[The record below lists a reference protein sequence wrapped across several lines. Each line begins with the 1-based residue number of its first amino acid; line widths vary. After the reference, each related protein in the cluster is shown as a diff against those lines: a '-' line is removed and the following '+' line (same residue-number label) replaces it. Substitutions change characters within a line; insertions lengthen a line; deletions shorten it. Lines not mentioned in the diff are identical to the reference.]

1 MIVTITFLEDT
12 NNKPGKHSLKNSFW
26 QNSGIEVIR
35 QRLPVGDYVLMNDKI
50 ADVFRRKE
58 KRGIP
63 VKMIDLLGTYDVAI
77 DSKNSIQE
85 LVGDICGKQHERF
98 RDECILAQNN
108 GIKLII
114 LVEDN
119 GGYCDRKETIYN
131 KPVTCID
138 DLFHWKNPRLFIWY
152 KGKQKYPR
160 ATKGQTLAKALIT
173 MEKKYGCKFLFTQK
187 HNAGADVVR
196 LLTERNYE

>member
-1 MIVTITFLEDT
+1 MIVTITLLEDT
-12 NNKPGKHSLKNSFW
+12 NNKPGKHSLKNSYW
-26 QNSGIEVIR
+26 QNSGIEVVR

-63 VKMIDLLGTYDVAI
+63 VKMMALLGTYDVAI

-108 GIKLII
+108 GIRLIV
-114 LVEDN
+114 LVENED
-119 GGYCDRKETIYN
+119 G
-131 KPVTCID
+131 ID
-138 DLFHWKNPRLFIWY
+138 DVRDLHRWVNPRLWIRRG
-152 KGKQKYPR
+152 GKQLYPQ
-160 ATKGQTLAKALIT
+160 ATRGVTLMRSCLT
-173 MEKKYGCKFLFTQK
+173 MEKKYGVKFVFAHPLK
-187 HNAGADVVR
+187 AGAAV
-196 LLTERNYE
+196 LLLLDSDNEREVQT

>member
-1 MIVTITFLEDT
+1 MIVTITLLEDT

-26 QNSGIEVIR
+26 QNSGVEVIR

-63 VKMIDLLGTYDVAI
+63 VKMMDLLGTYDVAI

-108 GIKLII
+108 RIRLIV
-114 LVEDN
+114 LVENED
-119 GGYCDRKETIYN
+119 G
-131 KPVTCID
+131 ID
-138 DLFHWKNPRLFIWY
+138 DVRDLHRWVNPRLWIRRG
-152 KGKQKYPR
+152 GKQLYPQ
-160 ATKGQTLAKALIT
+160 ATRGTTLMKSCLT
-173 MEKKYGCKFLFTQK
+173 MERKYGVKFVFTHPLK
-187 HNAGADVVR
+187 AGAEV
-196 LLTERNYE
+196 LLLLDSDNERG

>member
-1 MIVTITFLEDT
+1 MIVTITLLEDT

-26 QNSGIEVIR
+26 QNSGVEVIR

-63 VKMIDLLGTYDVAI
+63 VKMMDLLGTYDVAI

-108 GIKLII
+108 GIRLIV
-114 LVEDN
+114 LVENED
-119 GGYCDRKETIYN
+119 G
-131 KPVTCID
+131 ID
-138 DLFHWKNPRLFIWY
+138 DVRDLHKWVNPRLWIRRG
-152 KGKQKYPR
+152 GKQLYPQ
-160 ATKGQTLAKALIT
+160 ATRGVVLMKSCLT
-173 MEKKYGCKFLFTQK
+173 MEKKYGVKFVFAHPLK
-187 HNAGADVVR
+187 AGATV
-196 LLTERNYE
+196 LLLLDSDSERG

>member
-1 MIVTITFLEDT
+1 MIVTTTLLEDT
-12 NNKPGKHSLKNSFW
+12 NNKPGKHSLKNSYW
-26 QNSGIEVIR
+26 QNSGIEVVS

-63 VKMIDLLGTYDVAI
+63 VKMMDLLGTYDVAI

-108 GIKLII
+108 GIRLIV
-114 LVEDN
+114 LVENED
-119 GGYCDRKETIYN
+119 G
-131 KPVTCID
+131 ID
-138 DLFHWKNPRLFIWY
+138 DVRDLHRWVNPRLWIRRG
-152 KGKQKYPR
+152 GKQLYPQ
-160 ATKGQTLAKALIT
+160 ATRGVTLMRSCLT
-173 MEKKYGCKFLFTQK
+173 MEKKYGVRFVFAHPLK
-187 HNAGADVVR
+187 AGAAV
-196 LLTERNYE
+196 LLLLDSDSEREVQT